1 MKALVSDA
9 QALITN
15 HWKSLLAIALTLYL
29 FNAYPDI
36 KQGVIDG
43 WLGQ

>member
-15 HWKSLLAIALTLYL
+15 HWKSLLAIVLTIYL
-29 FNAYPDI
+29 FNAYADI
-36 KQGVIDG
+36 KQGIIDG
-43 WLGQ
+43 WLSR

>member
-15 HWKSLLAIALTLYL
+15 HWKSLLAIVLTIYL
-29 FNAYPDI
+29 FNAYTDI
-36 KQGVIDG
+36 KQGIIDG
-43 WLGQ
+43 WLSR

>member
-36 KQGVIDG
+36 KQGVVHA
-43 WLGQ
+43 WLGR

>member
-15 HWKSLLAIALTLYL
+15 HWKSLLAIVWTIYL
-29 FNAYPDI
+29 FNAYPVI
-36 KQGVIDG
+36 KQGVVDG
-43 WLGQ
+43 WLGR